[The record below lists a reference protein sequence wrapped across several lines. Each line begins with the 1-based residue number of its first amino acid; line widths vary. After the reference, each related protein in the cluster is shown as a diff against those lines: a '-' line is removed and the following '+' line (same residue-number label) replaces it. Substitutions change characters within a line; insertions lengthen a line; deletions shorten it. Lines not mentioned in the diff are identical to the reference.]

1 MKQVFDP
8 FFLLISSVT
17 NFKEQFKNGP
27 QAILATTLEVDRVD
41 RAFS

>member
-1 MKQVFDP
+1 MKEGFGP
-8 FFLLISSVT
+8 FFFVLSSVT

-27 QAILATTLEVDRVD
+27 QAILATSLEVDRVD